1 MAGFSWPPDTRE
13 KMAVTA
19 AYAKPVAN
27 AKNTILMPYTAEP
40 HVEKAKMAKH
50 SRKLP
55 ANSAHTRRA
64 SGC

>member
-1 MAGFSWPPDTRE
+1 MPSRIFVLETSTEATVMAGFSWPPDTRE

-40 HVEKAKMAKH
+40 HVEKA
-50 SRKLP
+50 
-55 ANSAHTRRA
+55 
-64 SGC
+64 

>member
-1 MAGFSWPPDTRE
+1 METSTEATVMAGCSWPPDTRE

-40 HVEKAKMAKH
+40 HVEKA
-50 SRKLP
+50 
-55 ANSAHTRRA
+55 
-64 SGC
+64 